1 MRLWIF
7 RLLKKNNFIKKNTK
21 LGILGLAYKAKTN
34 SIKNSVIELI
44 KKLPNDISV
53 YDPKVKLEKD
63 INRYKQTNKVEEI
76 YKKSKIIIIATPWP
90 QFKSI
95 SNHLSTLRKNKT
107 VIIDP
112 YNFFKFQSIFT
123 KQN

>member
-1 MRLWIF
+1 MATQA
-7 RLLKKNNFIKKNTK
+7 KKFN
-21 LGILGLAYKAKTN
+21 
-34 SIKNSVIELI
+34 KNSVAIELI

-95 SNHLSTLRKNKT
+95 SNHLNFRKNKT
-107 VIIDP
+107 VIIDH
-112 YNFFKFQSIFT
+112 NFKFQSIFT